1 MKEPI
6 PPPSP
11 SPAATVAMD
20 TDLEEERYRSEQLQ
34 CLLTGDPPCERKISP
49 VLVAAAASYC
59 VEGERPSSSGVETA
73 AAMPM
78 LSVEVVVDEVE
89 PHSVQVPYSQVCSSC
104 H

>member
-1 MKEPI
+1 MKEPT

-11 SPAATVAMD
+11 SPAATVTMD
-20 TDLEEERYRSEQLQ
+20 PDLEEERSEQLQ
-34 CLLTGDPPCERKISP
+34 QYLLTSDPPCEREISP

-59 VEGERPSSSGVETA
+59 GEPSSGVETA

-89 PHSVQVPYSQVCSSC
+89 PHSIQVPYSQVCSSC

>member
-1 MKEPI
+1 
-6 PPPSP
+6 
-11 SPAATVAMD
+11 MD
-20 TDLEEERYRSEQLQ
+20 TDLEEERYQSEQLQ
-34 CLLTGDPPCERKISP
+34 CLLTGDPPCEREISP

-59 VEGERPSSSGVETA
+59 VEGERLSSIGVETA
-73 AAMPM
+73 AAMPVPM